1 METKEKTTN
10 REQALQERMK
20 AETKRIVG
28 ELCQLYSPEM
38 KDQLEQAY
46 LETVTGDPE
55 KASKLLLD
63 VQAVKETDDIRFLQA
78 VAYIRGEHFD
88 DARALLLQ
96 INENEPN
103 SPQVLTHL
111 AHVEFAQRRYK
122 KAVKYFEKV
131 HAKQMQDFNYM
142 FEYAVSLMRSGREQK
157 ARNVFM
163 HIIEYVEQNDVL
175 INEFLMCDVY
185 GFILEIDLR
194 QKNGKF
200 QNDTKRFSSF
210 LDKVTLDPRAEQS
223 MCRIIVTL
231 STFMD
236 SKWVQPLFLNL
247 INMIQKKNCL
257 NTESAQECLHSGFT
271 SWESYQ
277 YMYDSKLSK
286 ITAAF
291 LSRDYTRNSQP
302 VENERS
308 AMIDQ
313 LSSEWNM
320 SEYTI
325 SHPEELAY
333 VKEKY
338 PYTYEDNRTLIDEI
352 LRDPGS
358 VQSRIEKL
366 LLSLTNSTSLF
377 DVHMAMKQ
385 DYDGFCKHFGVQQ

>member
-20 AETKRIVG
+20 AETERIVG

-142 FEYAVSLMRSGREQK
+142 FEYAVSLMLSGREQK

-163 HIIEYVEQNDVL
+163 HIIEYVEQNDVSVS
-175 INEFLMCDVY
+175 EFVMY
-185 GFILEIDLR
+185 MG
-194 QKNGKF
+194 
-200 QNDTKRFSSF
+200 
-210 LDKVTLDPRAEQS
+210 
-223 MCRIIVTL
+223 
-231 STFMD
+231 
-236 SKWVQPLFLNL
+236 LFWKLTCGR
-247 INMIQKKNCL
+247 K
-257 NTESAQECLHSGFT
+257 TESFKMIRNVSVPFWIRSLWILGQSKACVGSSSCFRR
-271 SWESYQ
+271 SWIPNGS
-277 YMYDSKLSK
+277 
-286 ITAAF
+286 
-291 LSRDYTRNSQP
+291 SRC
-302 VENERS
+302 
-308 AMIDQ
+308 
-313 LSSEWNM
+313 
-320 SEYTI
+320 
-325 SHPEELAY
+325 
-333 VKEKY
+333 
-338 PYTYEDNRTLIDEI
+338 
-352 LRDPGS
+352 
-358 VQSRIEKL
+358 
-366 LLSLTNSTSLF
+366 F
-377 DVHMAMKQ
+377 
-385 DYDGFCKHFGVQQ
+385 

>member
-20 AETKRIVG
+20 AETERIVG

-142 FEYAVSLMRSGREQK
+142 FEYAVSLMLSGREQK

-175 INEFLMCDVY
+175 VSEFLMCDVY

-200 QNDTKRFSSF
+200 QNDTK
-210 LDKVTLDPRAEQS
+210 
-223 MCRIIVTL
+223 
-231 STFMD
+231 
-236 SKWVQPLFLNL
+236 
-247 INMIQKKNCL
+247 
-257 NTESAQECLHSGFT
+257 
-271 SWESYQ
+271 
-277 YMYDSKLSK
+277 
-286 ITAAF
+286 
-291 LSRDYTRNSQP
+291 
-302 VENERS
+302 
-308 AMIDQ
+308 
-313 LSSEWNM
+313 
-320 SEYTI
+320 
-325 SHPEELAY
+325 
-333 VKEKY
+333 
-338 PYTYEDNRTLIDEI
+338 
-352 LRDPGS
+352 
-358 VQSRIEKL
+358 
-366 LLSLTNSTSLF
+366 
-377 DVHMAMKQ
+377 
-385 DYDGFCKHFGVQQ
+385 

>member
-20 AETKRIVG
+20 AETERIVG

-142 FEYAVSLMRSGREQK
+142 FEYAVSLMLSGREQK

-163 HIIEYVEQNDVL
+163 HIIEYVEQNDVSVS
-175 INEFLMCDVY
+175 EFLMCDVY

-200 QNDTKRFSSF
+200 QNDMKWSLCQGQNS
-210 LDKVTLDPRAEQS
+210 
-223 MCRIIVTL
+223 
-231 STFMD
+231 D
-236 SKWVQPLFLNL
+236 S
-247 INMIQKKNCL
+247 
-257 NTESAQECLHSGFT
+257 
-271 SWESYQ
+271 
-277 YMYDSKLSK
+277 
-286 ITAAF
+286 
-291 LSRDYTRNSQP
+291 
-302 VENERS
+302 
-308 AMIDQ
+308 
-313 LSSEWNM
+313 
-320 SEYTI
+320 
-325 SHPEELAY
+325 
-333 VKEKY
+333 
-338 PYTYEDNRTLIDEI
+338 
-352 LRDPGS
+352 
-358 VQSRIEKL
+358 
-366 LLSLTNSTSLF
+366 
-377 DVHMAMKQ
+377 
-385 DYDGFCKHFGVQQ
+385 